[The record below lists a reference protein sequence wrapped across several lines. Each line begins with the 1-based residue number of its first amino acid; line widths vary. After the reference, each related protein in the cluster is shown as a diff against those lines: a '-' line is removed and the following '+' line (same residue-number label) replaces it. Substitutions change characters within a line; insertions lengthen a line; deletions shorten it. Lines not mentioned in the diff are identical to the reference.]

1 MNMVASN
8 IQICME
14 GFNMKIYSVN
24 DPEFKPYGKV
34 LEGYDVSDLLKALD
48 EKTPLPEGV
57 EYVMSEAALEYTKSF
72 GELQNN
78 AYGGMPIQ
86 LGYCNGHNTKLNCL
100 EYHRDSELNI
110 GSTDFILL
118 LAKADDIVDG
128 KLDTSK
134 VMAFYAKKGQVVEV
148 YETSLHYAP
157 CSAKKGEGFKVVIV
171 LPKGTNGAVPNFTP
185 INEEDKWMTAC
196 NKWLL
201 AHCEADEA
209 KSGAYVGLTGVNVDI
224 ADLI

>member
-1 MNMVASN
+1 
-8 IQICME
+8 
-14 GFNMKIYSVN
+14 MKIYSVL
-24 DPEFKPYGKV
+24 DKEFAPYGKV
-34 LEGYDVSDLLKALD
+34 LTGYDTTALLKALD
-48 EKTPLPEGV
+48 EKTPLPDGV
-57 EYVMSEAALEYTKSF
+57 DYVMSCADLEYTDAF
-72 GELQNN
+72 GILQNN

-134 VMAFYAKKGQVVEV
+134 VMAFKAEKGQVVEV

-157 CSAKKGEGFKVVIV
+157 CSAKKGDGFKVVIV
-171 LPKGTNGAVPNFTP
+171 LPKGTNGAVPALTA

-201 AHCEADEA
+201 AHEESSEA
-209 KSGAYVGLTGVNVDI
+209 KSGAYVGLTGVNIDI

>member
-1 MNMVASN
+1 
-8 IQICME
+8 
-14 GFNMKIYSVN
+14 MKIYSVL
-24 DPEFKPYGKV
+24 DKEFAPYGKV
-34 LEGYDVSDLLKALD
+34 LEGYDVADLLKALD

-57 EYVMSEAALEYTKSF
+57 DYVMSCADLEYTQAF
-72 GELQNN
+72 GQLQNN

-118 LAKADDIVDG
+118 LAKADDIIDG

-134 VMAFYAKKGQVVEV
+134 VMAFKAEKGQVVEV

-171 LPKGTNGAVPNFTP
+171 LPKGTNGPVPALTP
-185 INEEDKWMTAC
+185 ANEEDKWMTAC

-201 AHCEADEA
+201 AHEDSSEA
-209 KSGAYVGLTGVNVDI
+209 KSGAYVGLTGVNPDI